1 MQGKSFENILSDKFP
16 FKPTKSQQSSFRII
30 AEFLTNSSNNEILLI
45 KGYAGT
51 GKTTL
56 IGHLVKNLN
65 LVKKKSVLLAPT
77 GRAAK
82 VLSSYAGKSAFTIH
96 RKIYFSKSDSSGAG
110 VKFTLKQNKHTDTVF
125 IVDESSMIGD
135 NRQQHKLFENG
146 SLLNDLINY
155 VTNGDNCQLIFVG
168 DTAQLPPVQI
178 NLSPALSK
186 EELELQFNFDIQN
199 ILLEDVVRQNSSS
212 GILFN
217 ATNIRNLLVSEYF
230 EGFKFYLDGFKDVF
244 RIQEG
249 NEFMELLEGS
259 LNEEGSDQT
268 ILIVRSNKRANLYNK
283 SIRERILFWN
293 QISQ

>member
-30 AEFLTNSSNNEILLI
+30 AEFLTNSTNNEILLI

-110 VKFTLKQNKHTDTVF
+110 VKFMLKQNKHTDTVF

-146 SLLNDLINY
+146 SLLNDLVNY

-186 EELELQFNFDIQN
+186 EELDNVLKDW
-199 ILLEDVVRQNSSS
+199 DK
-212 GILFN
+212 
-217 ATNIRNLLVSEYF
+217 TMT
-230 EGFKFYLDGFKDVF
+230 EGK
-244 RIQEG
+244 
-249 NEFMELLEGS
+249 
-259 LNEEGSDQT
+259 
-268 ILIVRSNKRANLYNK
+268 
-283 SIRERILFWN
+283 
-293 QISQ
+293 ISKM